1 MRKYVTPGPDHKI
14 RRAGAFT
21 LIELLVVIAII
32 AILAAML
39 LPALASAKEKARRTQ
54 CLGNLRQI
62 GIGANL
68 YAGDYQDK
76 VPPVN
81 VAGLGTPTPTSTYIT
96 DALDVSIVNAVNT
109 ILKIPTNGPS
119 IWVCP
124 NRLNNPAP
132 GLPSY
137 NGTTQLYIGY
147 SYFGGMRV
155 WLLQTGSTITIH
167 RPVKLSG
174 AKPYWA
180 LAADSNMKANG
191 KWGGAASAG
200 TPYAFEY
207 GNIPPHPINGIP
219 AGGNEVFTDNSAKW
233 CRFSDMY
240 SFDSYA
246 GGIGNV
252 DIYWYQD
259 PSDFETTL
267 LTALPSLK

>member
-1 MRKYVTPGPDHKI
+1 MSKYLTPKPENAV
-14 RRAGAFT
+14 RQTRAFT

-39 LPALASAKEKARRTQ
+39 LPALASAKEKAKRTQ

-81 VAGLGTPTPTSTYIT
+81 VVGLGTPTPTSTYVS
-96 DALDVSIVNAVNT
+96 DALDVSIVNAVNN
-109 ILKIPTNGPS
+109 ILKLQTNVPS

-137 NGTTQLYIGY
+137 NSTSQMYIGY
-147 SYFGGMRV
+147 SYMGGVRV
-155 WLLQTGSTITIH
+155 WLLPTGSTIPSH
-167 RPVKLSG
+167 SPVKLSS

-191 KWGGAASAG
+191 KWGGAASVG
-200 TPYAFEY
+200 GPYAFEY
-207 GNIPPHPINGIP
+207 ANIPPHPINGIP

-240 SFDSYA
+240 SFNSYA
-246 GGIGNV
+246 GAIGNV